1 MLDNYK
7 DIVHLFSKLWH
18 QLKPATNYFYVKTV
32 WGDRMIGEFAGLLR
46 DLLAAIVD
54 GVGSS
59 VSGWDQKSY
68 ESVVNCLL
76 LKDEIAVKEAVDHLI
91 LEGKALAIPPI
102 YLASQRHSSLTVRR
116 YCQQSLSRLDS
127 SDRIHKTIQGKDIHG
142 ALDALIEEYGHFKDD
157 YH

>member
-1 MLDNYK
+1 
-7 DIVHLFSKLWH
+7 
-18 QLKPATNYFYVKTV
+18 
-32 WGDRMIGEFAGLLR
+32 MIGEFAGLLK

-102 YLASQRHSSLTVRR
+102 YLAPQRHPSLTVRR
-116 YCQQSLSRLDS
+116 YCQQSLGRLDS
-127 SDRIHKTIQGKDIHG
+127 SDRINKTIQGKDIHG
-142 ALDALIEEYGHFKDD
+142 ALDALIGEYGHFKDD